1 MADTGDLKSL
11 AVWHAGSSPAVGTN
25 FKMENIM
32 EVLGYLIGM
41 ALVAWLN
48 HYLATQR
55 GRNAIGW
62 AIGGALL
69 GLLSTLLLLIL
80 GKTKEKEL
88 EILVEAQNMAASANK

>member
-1 MADTGDLKSL
+1 ME
-11 AVWHAGSSPAVGTN
+11 PVG
-25 FKMENIM
+25 F
-32 EVLGYLIGM
+32 LIGM

-62 AIGGALL
+62 AFGGAIF
-69 GLLSTLLLLIL
+69 GLLSTILLLIL

-88 EILVEAQNMAASANK
+88 EVLVEAQKQASK